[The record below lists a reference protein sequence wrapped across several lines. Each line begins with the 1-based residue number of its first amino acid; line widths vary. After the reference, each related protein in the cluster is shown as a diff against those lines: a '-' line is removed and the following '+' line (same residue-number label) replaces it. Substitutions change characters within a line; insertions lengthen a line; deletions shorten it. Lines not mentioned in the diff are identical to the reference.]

1 MSGFRYGFH
10 HGGISVPDLDAA
22 VEWYG
27 SVLGFSLERRFE
39 IPTIPAQVAMIA
51 NGDLRI
57 ELFEVPGAA
66 PLPDERRI
74 PDRDVHTHG
83 VKHVAFVAPDVPAL
97 VEELK
102 GRGADIVWLKV
113 MPHGTACFIRDLA
126 GNLIEFV
133 QGPVPAGGA
142 GSL

>member
-1 MSGFRYGFH
+1 MSGLRYGFH
-10 HGGISVPDLDAA
+10 HGGVSVPDLDAA
-22 VEWYG
+22 VAWYG
-27 SVLGFSLERRFE
+27 RVLGFSLERRFE

-83 VKHVAFVAPDVPAL
+83 VKHVAFVTPDVAAL
-97 VEELK
+97 VEELG

-133 QGPVPAGGA
+133 QGAVPAGEA

>member
-1 MSGFRYGFH
+1 MSGFSYGFH

-22 VEWYG
+22 IEWYG
-27 SVLGFSLERRFE
+27 RVLGFSLERRFP
-39 IPTIPAQVAMIA
+39 IPTIPAEVAMIA

-66 PLPDERRI
+66 PLPDDRRI

-83 VKHVAFVAPDVPAL
+83 VKHVAFVAPDVVAL
-97 VEELK
+97 TEELK
-102 GRGADIVWLKV
+102 ARGADIVWLKV
-113 MPHGTACFIRDLA
+113 MPHATACFIRDLA

-133 QGPVPAGGA
+133 QGPVPTGESGR
-142 GSL
+142 L

>member
-1 MSGFRYGFH
+1 MGGFSYGFH
-10 HGGISVPDLDAA
+10 HGGVSVPDLDAA
-22 VEWYG
+22 VDWYG
-27 SVLGFSLERRFE
+27 RVLGFRLERRFA

-66 PLPDERRI
+66 PLPDARRI

-83 VKHVAFVAPDVPAL
+83 FKHVAFVTQDVPAL

-102 GRGADIVWLKV
+102 VRGADIVWLKV

-133 QGPVPAGGA
+133 QGPVLASEAGR
-142 GSL
+142 L